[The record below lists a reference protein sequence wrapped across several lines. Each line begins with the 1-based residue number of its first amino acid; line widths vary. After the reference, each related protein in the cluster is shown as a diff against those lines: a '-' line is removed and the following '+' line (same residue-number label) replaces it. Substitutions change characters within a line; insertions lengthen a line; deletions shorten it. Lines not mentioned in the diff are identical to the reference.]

1 MAVVHRRFP
10 TSPAAIRHARGAALL
25 TAVAALLLP
34 ACQAPQRT
42 TSATTTIG
50 PGDERRILL
59 GESRLGR
66 PLELFILGDEPA
78 PLLVIGGIHGDEPT
92 SATVAWRLLER
103 LRAAAH
109 LRGGLSVAILPEANP
124 DGLLV
129 GTRTNAVR
137 VDCNRN
143 FPATNWSP
151 TAVHRYHGGTQPA
164 SEPETRAIMQAVSML
179 RPRAIISIHAI
190 GGGREMNNY
199 DGPGRWLAQVLHAHN
214 GYPVSSSIGY
224 PTPGSFGTWAG
235 VDLGYPTVTLELP
248 ARASADEAWL
258 QNEAALLTAIRSLP
272 ALAE

>member
-1 MAVVHRRFP
+1 MTVVQRRPP
-10 TSPAAIRHARGAALL
+10 TTPPATCPVRGAALL

-42 TSATTTIG
+42 T
-50 PGDERRILL
+50 PRRA
-59 GESRLGR
+59 
-66 PLELFILGDEPA
+66 A
-78 PLLVIGGIHGDEPT
+78 PSCCGTSTSGGIHGDEPT

-103 LRAAAH
+103 LRAAPH
-109 LRGGLSVAILPEANP
+109 LRGGLSIAILPEANP
-124 DGLLV
+124 DGLLAR
-129 GTRTNAVR
+129 TRTNAVR

-151 TAVHRYHGGTQPA
+151 TAVHRYHGGGQPA

-258 QNEAALLTAIRSLP
+258 QNETALLTAIRSLP